1 MLQEQLKNRVK
12 SRSSQTQWRA
22 ACISPYPIKM
32 SSWSRFKS
40 LQRLIFKEF
49 TKTIKEI
56 LPPFKGVNIPG
67 AIFQRWSFT
76 KNNQTTHMHTISFL
90 PLWSGNS
97 KMSFGSRNPSKTEK
111 SSIKCT
117 QNFLSHKTLNSART
131 RLQKII
137 RTAKGTVSEIWLS
150 WVLPVCPTT
159 GNTHTAWVLWH
170 VAIYST
176 LTFSPCRL
184 SCLATGTKNL

>member
-1 MLQEQLKNRVK
+1 MLRVEAAKRNDVQSTYLPTQSKCLPGAGSKVFRGWYSKNLQKQLKKFIQRCIALGP
-12 SRSSQTQWRA
+12 SSNADHSQK
-22 ACISPYPIKM
+22 IIK
-32 SSWSRFKS
+32 
-40 LQRLIFKEF
+40 IH
-49 TKTIKEI
+49 T
-56 LPPFKGVNIPG
+56 
-67 AIFQRWSFT
+67 
-76 KNNQTTHMHTISFL
+76 HTITFL

-97 KMSFGSRNPSKTEK
+97 KMSFDSRNPSKTEK
-111 SSIKCT
+111 SPIKCT

-176 LTFSPCRL
+176 LTFSLCRL

>member
-1 MLQEQLKNRVK
+1 MLRVEAAKRNDVQPAYLPTQSKCLPGAGSKVFRGWYSNNLQKQLKKFFLHSKVLI
-12 SRSSQTQWRA
+12 SLGPSSNADHSQKIIKLHTYTQ
-22 ACISPYPIKM
+22 SP
-32 SSWSRFKS
+32 
-40 LQRLIFKEF
+40 
-49 TKTIKEI
+49 
-56 LPPFKGVNIPG
+56 
-67 AIFQRWSFT
+67 
-76 KNNQTTHMHTISFL
+76 FL

-97 KMSFGSRNPSKTEK
+97 KMSFDSRNPSKTEK